1 MGTSD
6 QYLGIVQLGHLRIL
20 APDKAAGESVRLT
33 GIQMQEP
40 APPETKEI
48 DLKPYEGRALMVGG
62 HYGGGWIYAAAIVEE
77 AGPILTAVVKRVFG
91 PNNLAEH

>member
-1 MGTSD
+1 MNGKD
-6 QYLGIVQLGHLRIL
+6 RYLGIVQLGSLQIL

-40 APPETKEI
+40 APPESKGI
-48 DLKPYEGRALMVGG
+48 DLKPYEGRALMVSG
-62 HYGGGWIYAAAIVEE
+62 HFGGGWIYAAAIVEE

-91 PNNLAEH
+91 PNEPAEH